1 MVSNFIGQVH
11 SCPLIKLKEMLQKNN
26 FKAVCYGEVLWDV
39 FPSHKKI
46 GGAPLNVALRM
57 NSLGLTIT
65 MISRIG
71 KDEDGDD
78 IVSFLKNQNVSSDS
92 IQVGEDYKTG
102 VVNVMINEKG
112 NASYD
117 ILYPS
122 SWDKIALTQEMVEK
136 VSESDVF
143 IFGSLICRDEV
154 SRSTL
159 YALLDSAKYK
169 VLDANLRAPY
179 YTTEV
184 LIELMSKADFIKLND
199 EELWEISRKL
209 ESPFN
214 SFEQNIK
221 YIAKKTNTKQV
232 CVTKGAFG
240 AVLYYNDKFYYNSG
254 YFIKV
259 VDTVGAGDSFL
270 ATLIV
275 RLLKGKS
282 PQKSLNYACA
292 IGALVAGREGANPQL
307 SDMEI
312 KKYMMLEEKK
322 RKK

>member
-1 MVSNFIGQVH
+1 MKTKKKI
-11 SCPLIKLKEMLQKNN
+11 
-26 FKAVCYGEVLWDV
+26 KAVCFGEVLWDV
-39 FPSHKKI
+39 FPTHKKI

-57 NSLGLTIT
+57 NSLGVATT

-71 KDEDGDD
+71 KDEDGDN
-78 IVSFLKNQNVSSDS
+78 ILSFLNDQKISSDS
-92 IQVGEDYKTG
+92 IQVGLEYKTG
-102 VVNVMINEKG
+102 VVNVMINDKG

-117 ILYPS
+117 IMYPS
-122 SWDKIALTQEMVEK
+122 SWDKIALTNEMIKE

-143 IFGSLICRDEV
+143 IFGSLICRDEI

-159 YALLDSAKYK
+159 YSLLDKAKYK

-184 LIELMSKADFIKLND
+184 LIKLMSKADFIKLND
-199 EELWEISRKL
+199 EELWDISRKL
-209 ESPFN
+209 DSPYN

-221 YIAKKTNTKQV
+221 FIAEKTNTKQV

-240 AVLYYNDKFYYNSG
+240 AVLYCNDRFYYNSG
-254 YFIKV
+254 YFITV

-270 ATLIV
+270 ATLTV
-275 RLLKGKS
+275 RLLNGKS

-292 IGALVAGREGANPQL
+292 VGALVAGQEGANPKI
-307 SDMEI
+307 SNAEI
-312 KKYMMLEEKK
+312 RKYMMLKEKK
-322 RKK
+322 SKK

>member
-1 MVSNFIGQVH
+1 M
-11 SCPLIKLKEMLQKNN
+11 KNKN
-26 FKAVCYGEVLWDV
+26 ILNVVTFGEVLWDI
-39 FPSHKKI
+39 FPTHKKI
-46 GGAPLNVALRM
+46 GGAPLNVGLRM
-57 NSLGLTIT
+57 SSLGAVTTI
-65 MISRIG
+65 ISRVG
-71 KDEDGDD
+71 ADKNGAD
-78 IVSFLKNQNVSSDS
+78 IISFLNDQNVSSNL
-92 IQVGEDYKTG
+92 ILIEEEYKTG

-117 ILYPS
+117 IMYPS
-122 SWDKIALTQEMVEK
+122 SWDKITLTNEMIEK

-143 IFGSLICRDEV
+143 IFGSLICRDEI
-154 SRSTL
+154 SRLTL
-159 YALLDSAKYK
+159 YSLLEKAKYK
-169 VLDANLRAPY
+169 VFDVNLRTPY
-179 YTTEV
+179 YTIEV
-184 LIELMSKADFIKLND
+184 INELMLKADFIKLND

-221 YIAKKTNTKQV
+221 FIAEKTNTNQI

-275 RLLKGKS
+275 RLLRGKS

-292 IGALVAGREGANPQL
+292 VGALVAGHEGANPKI
-307 SDMEI
+307 SEKEI
-312 KKYMMLEEKK
+312 VKYMMLK
-322 RKK
+322 

>member
-1 MVSNFIGQVH
+1 MKTKK
-11 SCPLIKLKEMLQKNN
+11 KLS
-26 FKAVCYGEVLWDV
+26 AVCFGEVLWDV

-57 NSLGLTIT
+57 KALGVDSNI
-65 MISRIG
+65 ISRVG
-71 KDEDGDD
+71 SDEDGAE
-78 IVSFLKNQNVSSDS
+78 ILSYINNQNVNSDS

-122 SWDKIALTQEMVEK
+122 SWDKITLTKEMIEK

-143 IFGSLICRDEV
+143 IFGSLICRDEI

-159 YALLDSAKYK
+159 YALLDKAKYK
-169 VLDANLRAPY
+169 VFDANLRAPY

-184 LIELMSKADFIKLND
+184 LLELMLKADFIKLND

-209 ESPFN
+209 ESPYN

-221 YIAKKTNTKQV
+221 FIAEKTNTKQV

-240 AVLYYNDKFYYNSG
+240 AVLYTNDKFYYNSG

-292 IGALVAGREGANPQL
+292 IGALVAGQEGANPKI
-307 SDMEI
+307 SDIEI
-312 KKYMMLEEKK
+312 RKYMMLKDKKIEK
-322 RKK
+322 

>member
-1 MVSNFIGQVH
+1 MENN
-11 SCPLIKLKEMLQKNN
+11 NN
-26 FKAVCYGEVLWDV
+26 FNAVCFGEVLWDV

-57 NSLGLTIT
+57 NSLGVNTTI
-65 MISRIG
+65 ISRIG
-71 KDEDGDD
+71 KDEDGDNM
-78 IVSFLKNQNVSSDS
+78 ISFLKDQNISSDS
-92 IQVGEDYKTG
+92 IQVGEEYKTG
-102 VVNVMINEKG
+102 VVKVMINEKG

-117 ILYPS
+117 ISYPS
-122 SWDKIALTQEMVEK
+122 AWDKITLTKEMIEK
-136 VSESDVF
+136 VSESDAFV
-143 IFGSLICRDEV
+143 FGSLICRDEV

-159 YALLDSAKYK
+159 YTLLDKAKYK

-179 YTTEV
+179 YTMEV
-184 LIELMSKADFIKLND
+184 LNELMFKADFIKLND
-199 EELWEISRKL
+199 EELFEISQQL
-209 ESPFN
+209 ESPYN

-221 YIAKKTNTKQV
+221 FIAEKTNTKQV

-292 IGALVAGREGANPQL
+292 IGALVAGHEGANPKI
-307 SDMEI
+307 STKEI
-312 KKYMMLEEKK
+312 KKFMML
-322 RKK
+322 

>member
-1 MVSNFIGQVH
+1 M
-11 SCPLIKLKEMLQKNN
+11 ENN
-26 FKAVCYGEVLWDV
+26 NNLKAVCFGEVLWDV

-57 NSLGLTIT
+57 NSLGIATTI
-65 MISRIG
+65 ISRIG
-71 KDEDGDD
+71 KDEDGND
-78 IVSFLKNQNVSSDS
+78 ILTFLKDHNASSDS
-92 IQVGEDYKTG
+92 IQVGEEYKTG

-122 SWDKIALTQEMVEK
+122 SWDKITLTKEMIEK

-143 IFGSLICRDEV
+143 IFGSLICRDEI

-159 YALLDSAKYK
+159 YSLLEKAKYK
-169 VLDANLRAPY
+169 VFDVNLRTPY
-179 YTTEV
+179 FTIEV
-184 LIELMSKADFIKLND
+184 INELMLKADFIKLND

-209 ESPFN
+209 KSPYN

-221 YIAKKTNTKQV
+221 FIAEKTNTNQI

-240 AVLYYNDKFYYNSG
+240 AVLYYNEKFYYNSG

-259 VDTVGAGDSFL
+259 IDTVGAGDSFL

-275 RLLKGKS
+275 RLFRGKS

-292 IGALVAGREGANPQL
+292 VGALVAGQEGANPKI
-307 SDMEI
+307 SEKEI
-312 KKYMMLEEKK
+312 AKYMMLK
-322 RKK
+322 

>member
-1 MVSNFIGQVH
+1 MEKKYSLTAVSF
-11 SCPLIKLKEMLQKNN
+11 
-26 FKAVCYGEVLWDV
+26 GEVLWDL
-39 FPSHKKI
+39 FPTHKKI

-57 NSLGLTIT
+57 NSLGVDSTI
-65 MISRIG
+65 ISRVG
-71 KDEDGDD
+71 NDVDGDE
-78 IVSFLKNQNVSSDS
+78 IISFINDQNVSSDA

-122 SWDKIALTQEMVEK
+122 SWDKIVLTNSMEDI
-136 VSESDVF
+136 VSKSDAF

-159 YALLDSAKYK
+159 YSLLSKAKYK
-169 VLDANLRAPY
+169 VLDINLRAPY

-184 LIELMSKADFIKLND
+184 LIELMTNADFIKLND
-199 EELWEISRKL
+199 EELHEISQKL
-209 ESPFN
+209 ESPYN

-221 YIAKKTNTKQV
+221 FIAEKTNTKHV

-240 AVLYYNDKFYYNSG
+240 AVLYYNNKFYYNSG

-270 ATLIV
+270 ASLIV
-275 RLLKGKS
+275 RLLRGKS

-292 IGALVAGREGANPQL
+292 VGALVAGHEGANPKI
-307 SDMEI
+307 SDKDITRFM
-312 KKYMMLEEKK
+312 KL
-322 RKK
+322 

>member
-1 MVSNFIGQVH
+1 MKKKYSLSAVSF
-11 SCPLIKLKEMLQKNN
+11 
-26 FKAVCYGEVLWDV
+26 GEVLWDL

-57 NSLGLTIT
+57 KSSGVNTTI
-65 MISRIG
+65 ISRVG
-71 KDEDGDD
+71 NDTDGEE
-78 IVSFLKNQNVSSDS
+78 IISFINNQEISSDS
-92 IQVGEDYKTG
+92 IQVGQEYKTG

-117 ILYPS
+117 IMYPS
-122 SWDKIALTQEMVEK
+122 SWDKIALTNEMIKK

-143 IFGSLICRDEV
+143 IFGSLICRDEI

-159 YALLDSAKYK
+159 YTLLDKANYK

-209 ESPFN
+209 SSPYN

-221 YIAKKTNTKQV
+221 FIAEETNTKQI

-240 AVLYYNDKFYYNSG
+240 AVLYYNNKFYYNSG

-275 RLLKGKS
+275 RLLRGKS

-292 IGALVAGREGANPQL
+292 VGALVAGSEGANPKIPET
-307 SDMEI
+307 EI
-312 KKYMMLEEKK
+312 RKFMMLKETKSKK
-322 RKK
+322 

>member
-1 MVSNFIGQVH
+1 MKTKK
-11 SCPLIKLKEMLQKNN
+11 KLS
-26 FKAVCYGEVLWDV
+26 AVCFGEVLWDV

-57 NSLGLTIT
+57 NSLGVASTI
-65 MISRIG
+65 ISRIG
-71 KDEDGDD
+71 NDEDGDN
-78 IVSFLKNQNVSSDS
+78 IISFLKDQNVSSDS
-92 IQVGEDYKTG
+92 IQVGEEYKTG
-102 VVNVMINEKG
+102 VVNVMVNEKG

-122 SWDKIALTQEMVEK
+122 SWDKIILSKEMIK
-136 VSESDVF
+136 TVSESDVF
-143 IFGSLICRDEV
+143 IYGSLICRDET

-159 YALLDSAKYK
+159 YTLLDKVKYK

-179 YTTEV
+179 YTMEV
-184 LIELMSKADFIKLND
+184 LNELMLKADFIKLND

-209 ESPFN
+209 ESPYN

-221 YIAKKTNTKQV
+221 FIAEKTNTKQV

-259 VDTVGAGDSFL
+259 ADTVGAGDSFL

-275 RLLKGKS
+275 RLLRGKS

-292 IGALVAGREGANPQL
+292 IGALVAGQEGANPKI
-307 SDMEI
+307 SDTEI
-312 KKYMMLEEKK
+312 KKYMMLKENKSKK
-322 RKK
+322 

>member
-1 MVSNFIGQVH
+1 MNNG
-11 SCPLIKLKEMLQKNN
+11 KNL
-26 FKAVCYGEVLWDV
+26 KAVCYGEVLWDV

-57 NSLGLTIT
+57 NSLGIATT

-71 KDEDGDD
+71 NDEDGDN
-78 IVSFLKNQNVSSDS
+78 ILSFLKDQQMGFDS

-117 ILYPS
+117 IMYPS
-122 SWDKIALTQEMVEK
+122 SWDKISLTNEMIKK

-159 YALLDSAKYK
+159 FALLDKAKYK

-184 LIELMSKADFIKLND
+184 LVKLMSKADFIKLND

-209 ESPFN
+209 DSPYN

-221 YIAKKTNTKQV
+221 FIAEKTNTKQI

-240 AVLYYNDKFYYNSG
+240 AVLFHHEKFYYNSG
-254 YFIKV
+254 YLITV
-259 VDTVGAGDSFL
+259 IDTVGAGDSFL
-270 ATLIV
+270 ATLTA

-292 IGALVAGREGANPQL
+292 VGALVAGHEGANPII
-307 SDMEI
+307 SNAEI
-312 KKYMMLEEKK
+312 RKYMMLKEKK
-322 RKK
+322 SKK

>member
-1 MVSNFIGQVH
+1 MNS
-11 SCPLIKLKEMLQKNN
+11 EKNL
-26 FKAVCYGEVLWDV
+26 KAVAYGEVLWDV
-39 FPSHKKI
+39 FPTHKKI

-57 NSLGLTIT
+57 KSFGAESAI
-65 MISRIG
+65 ISKVG
-71 KDEDGDD
+71 SDADGEE
-78 IVSFLKNQNVSSDS
+78 IVSFLSEKGVDTDI
-92 IQVGEDYKTG
+92 IQISEEYKTG

-122 SWDKIALTQEMVEK
+122 AWDKITLNEDIKKK
-136 VSESDVF
+136 VSDSDVF
-143 IFGSLICRDEV
+143 IFGSLICRDEE

-159 YALLDSAKYK
+159 NALLDEAKYK
-169 VLDANLRAPY
+169 VFDANLRAPY
-179 YTTEV
+179 YTTDV
-184 LIELMSKADFIKLND
+184 LIELMMKADFIKLND
-199 EELWEISRKL
+199 EELFEISRKL
-209 ESPFN
+209 DSPYN

-221 YIAKKTNTKQV
+221 FIADKTNTKQV

-240 AVLYYNDKFYYNSG
+240 AVLYYDKKFYYNSG

-270 ATLIV
+270 ASLIV

-292 IGALVAGREGANPQL
+292 IGALVAGEEGANPKITK
-307 SDMEI
+307 ETI
-312 KKYMMLEEKK
+312 KEYMKIEKK
-322 RKK
+322 NISNK

>member
-1 MVSNFIGQVH
+1 MD
-11 SCPLIKLKEMLQKNN
+11 KKNS
-26 FKAVCYGEVLWDV
+26 FKAVCFGEVLWDV
-39 FPSHKKI
+39 FPTHKKI

-57 NSLGLTIT
+57 NSLGINTT

-71 KDEDGDD
+71 KDVDGDE
-78 IVSFLKNQNVSSDS
+78 ILSFLKNQKISPDS
-92 IQVGEDYKTG
+92 IQVGQEYKTG

-117 ILYPS
+117 IMYPS
-122 SWDKIALTQEMVEK
+122 SWDKIALTNEMIKK

-143 IFGSLICRDEV
+143 IFGSLICRDEI

-159 YALLDSAKYK
+159 FALLEKAKYK

-179 YTTEV
+179 YTSEV

-209 ESPFN
+209 NSPYN

-221 YIAKKTNTKQV
+221 FIAEKTNSNQV

-240 AVLYYNDKFYYNSG
+240 AVLYTNNKFYYNSG

-270 ATLIV
+270 ATLTV

-292 IGALVAGREGANPQL
+292 VGALVAGHEGANPKI
-307 SDMEI
+307 SDAEI
-312 KKYMMLEEKK
+312 KKYMMLTEKNS
-322 RKK
+322 KK

>member
-1 MVSNFIGQVH
+1 M
-11 SCPLIKLKEMLQKNN
+11 IKLFKV
-26 FKAVCYGEVLWDV
+26 KAVTYGEVLWDV
-39 FPSHKKI
+39 FPTHKKI

-57 NSLGLTIT
+57 KSFGAESTI
-65 MISRIG
+65 ISKVGSDVDG
-71 KDEDGDD
+71 KE
-78 IVSFLKNQNVSSDS
+78 IVSFLSENGINTDI
-92 IQVGEDYKTG
+92 IQISEEYKTG

-122 SWDKIALTQEMVEK
+122 AWDKIVLNEDIKDK
-136 VSESDVF
+136 VADADVF
-143 IFGSLICRDEV
+143 IFGSLICRDEE

-159 YALLDSAKYK
+159 NALLETAKYK
-169 VLDANLRAPY
+169 VFDANLRAPY

-184 LIELMSKADFIKLND
+184 LIELMLKADFIKLND
-199 EELWEISRKL
+199 EELFEISRKL
-209 ESPFN
+209 NSPYN

-221 YIAKKTNTKQV
+221 FIADKTNTKQV

-240 AVLYYNDKFYYNSG
+240 AVLFYNDKFYYNSG

-270 ATLIV
+270 ASLII
-275 RLLKGKS
+275 RLLRGKS

-292 IGALVAGREGANPQL
+292 IGALVAGQEGANPKI
-307 SDMEI
+307 SEKVIREYMKIE
-312 KKYMMLEEKK
+312 KKYKK
-322 RKK
+322 N

>member
-1 MVSNFIGQVH
+1 MDKKY
-11 SCPLIKLKEMLQKNN
+11 KLSS
-26 FKAVCYGEVLWDV
+26 VCFGEVLWDM
-39 FPSHKKI
+39 FPTHKKI

-57 NSLGLTIT
+57 KSLGVDSTI
-65 MISRIG
+65 ISRVGLDKEGEEILSFI
-71 KDEDGDD
+71 KEHE
-78 IVSFLKNQNVSSDS
+78 VSPDL
-92 IQVGEDYKTG
+92 IQKGEDYKTG

-122 SWDKIALTQEMVEK
+122 SWDKITPSKEMDKK
-136 VSESDVF
+136 VSSADVF
-143 IFGSLICRDEV
+143 VFGSLICRDEV

-159 YALLDSAKYK
+159 YALLDKAKYK

-179 YTTEV
+179 YTLEI
-184 LIELMSKADFIKLND
+184 LEDLMSKADFIKLND
-199 EELWEISRKL
+199 EELYEISQKL
-209 ESPFN
+209 KSPYH

-221 YIAKKTNTKQV
+221 FIAEKTNTKQI

-270 ATLIV
+270 ASLIV
-275 RLLKGKS
+275 RLLRGKS

-292 IGALVAGREGANPQL
+292 VGALVAGQEGANPKI
-307 SDMEI
+307 SEKEI
-312 KKYMMLEEKK
+312 KKFMMV
-322 RKK
+322 

>member
-1 MVSNFIGQVH
+1 M
-11 SCPLIKLKEMLQKNN
+11 ENN
-26 FKAVCYGEVLWDV
+26 NNLKAVCFGEVLWDV

-57 NSLGLTIT
+57 NSLGIATTI
-65 MISRIG
+65 ISRIG
-71 KDEDGDD
+71 KDEDGND
-78 IVSFLKNQNVSSDS
+78 ILTFLKDHNVSSDS
-92 IQVGEDYKTG
+92 IQVGEEYKTG

-122 SWDKIALTQEMVEK
+122 SWDKITLTNEMIEK

-143 IFGSLICRDEV
+143 IFGSLICRDEI

-159 YALLDSAKYK
+159 YALLDKAKYK
-169 VLDANLRAPY
+169 VFDVNLRTPY
-179 YTTEV
+179 FTIEV
-184 LIELMSKADFIKLND
+184 INELMLKADFIKLND

-209 ESPFN
+209 ESPYN

-221 YIAKKTNTKQV
+221 FIAEKTNTDQI

-259 VDTVGAGDSFL
+259 IDTVGAGDSFL

-275 RLLKGKS
+275 RLLRGKS

-292 IGALVAGREGANPQL
+292 VGALVAGQEGANPTI
-307 SDMEI
+307 SAIKI
-312 KKYMMLEEKK
+312 KKYMMLEEKNK
-322 RKK
+322 IKK